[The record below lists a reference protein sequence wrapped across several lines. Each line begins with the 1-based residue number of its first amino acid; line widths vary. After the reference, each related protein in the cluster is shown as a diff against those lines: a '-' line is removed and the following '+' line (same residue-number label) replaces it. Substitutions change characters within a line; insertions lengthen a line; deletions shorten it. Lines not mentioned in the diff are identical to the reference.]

1 MLEDW
6 QTESEASI
14 RNATLL
20 EAYSTATQ
28 SLKIS
33 INYLILKQIHFNHEN
48 EVCYKWHIKRLFTST
63 INSSEKQQL
72 PPKIFF
78 ISFNFKNLF

>member
-1 MLEDW
+1 MINGRQEARISTVSTMLADW

-48 EVCYKWHIKRLFTST
+48 EVCYK
-63 INSSEKQQL
+63 
-72 PPKIFF
+72 
-78 ISFNFKNLF
+78 

>member
-1 MLEDW
+1 MINGRQEARISTVSTMLEDW

-48 EVCYKWHIKRLFTST
+48 EVCYK
-63 INSSEKQQL
+63 
-72 PPKIFF
+72 
-78 ISFNFKNLF
+78 

>member
-1 MLEDW
+1 MINGRQEARISTVSTMLEDW
-6 QTESEASI
+6 KTESEASI
-14 RNATLL
+14 RNATLY

-48 EVCYKWHIKRLFTST
+48 EVCYK
-63 INSSEKQQL
+63 
-72 PPKIFF
+72 
-78 ISFNFKNLF
+78 

>member
-1 MLEDW
+1 MINGRQEARISTISTMLEDW

-48 EVCYKWHIKRLFTST
+48 EVCYK
-63 INSSEKQQL
+63 
-72 PPKIFF
+72 
-78 ISFNFKNLF
+78 

>member
-1 MLEDW
+1 MVDRRLVSTMLEDW

-14 RNATLL
+14 RNAKLL

-33 INYLILKQIHFNHEN
+33 IIYWILKQIHLNCEN
-48 EVCYKWHIKRLFTST
+48 EVYYK
-63 INSSEKQQL
+63 
-72 PPKIFF
+72 
-78 ISFNFKNLF
+78 

>member
-1 MLEDW
+1 MINDRQEARISTVSTMLEDW
-6 QTESEASI
+6 QTESEVSI
-14 RNATLL
+14 GNATLL

-48 EVCYKWHIKRLFTST
+48 EVYYK
-63 INSSEKQQL
+63 
-72 PPKIFF
+72 
-78 ISFNFKNLF
+78 

>member
-1 MLEDW
+1 MINGRQEARISTVSTMLEDW

-20 EAYSTATQ
+20 EAYSTATR

-48 EVCYKWHIKRLFTST
+48 EVYYK
-63 INSSEKQQL
+63 
-72 PPKIFF
+72 
-78 ISFNFKNLF
+78 